1 MQIKILSDNREFI
14 LNLYD
19 SSELLSKEQ
28 NEGTSISVEEPSR
41 VAGAFE
47 GWYEIVAA
55 LGIIGIPMSI
65 VANLISSWIWES
77 YTKSKDSSIP
87 VKLQLDNGKEVL
99 EIELKDVKSAEDI
112 KESLRLLG
120 FEDVSK

>member
-1 MQIKILSDNREFI
+1 MQINILSDNREFI
-14 LNLYD
+14 FNLYD

-28 NEGTSISVEEPSR
+28 NEGTKISVEEPSR